1 MKVTW
6 SFLTNVLRVMTSIP
20 RTQYPFNCPW
30 GQSEQR
36 KKSFLSTLELNG
48 IPTGFNYE
56 YVKDL
61 LRGIIVCSDD
71 HKSVARATL
80 DLHVEKLGEE
90 EVQDKR
96 PLVSDYRSLIMSR
109 LGMLKREEAIA
120 SEDLIDLVTY
130 ILDLHNE
137 DDRENDAD
145 DLAEE
150 TPKLKR
156 RRIERESRQKVSN
169 DNTAVKS
176 AFSTGRGK
184 MRAEESSSEAN
195 YDERDDDHGE
205 SYESYSSLDVSS
217 NKATKGDKR
226 SSKLKRKAEAA
237 KKVEEDRQKYER
249 EKRKFDS
256 SNDDLAAI
264 LSQQVET
271 DRVNAEANR
280 KNAETQSQL
289 MQFMLQQLKEKRK
302 RSKSESE
309 DEV

>member
-1 MKVTW
+1 
-6 SFLTNVLRVMTSIP
+6 
-20 RTQYPFNCPW
+20 
-30 GQSEQR
+30 
-36 KKSFLSTLELNG
+36 
-48 IPTGFNYE
+48 
-56 YVKDL
+56 
-61 LRGIIVCSDD
+61 
-71 HKSVARATL
+71 
-80 DLHVEKLGEE
+80 
-90 EVQDKR
+90 
-96 PLVSDYRSLIMSR
+96 
-109 LGMLKREEAIA
+109 
-120 SEDLIDLVTY
+120 
-130 ILDLHNE
+130 
-137 DDRENDAD
+137 
-145 DLAEE
+145 
-150 TPKLKR
+150 
-156 RRIERESRQKVSN
+156 
-169 DNTAVKS
+169 
-176 AFSTGRGK
+176 